1 MRLNRNEAGF
11 TLIELL
17 LVIVILGIIA
27 VPLSGVVLG
36 YLRNSDATTAR
47 MTESRDAQFSAAYF
61 AQDVASMGVRSATS
75 PYPLVQSVDDTN
87 AGTWPYP
94 CGTAS
99 ITTVVR
105 FAWDDYAAPGSATQ
119 IRVAYVRDGTE
130 LHRLTCAG
138 SATPVSDV
146 VVAHSL
152 NPVSPPVLT
161 CWTTCTS
168 AAVPS
173 RVTMSLSI
181 KDPKNAGAAYVVNLT
196 GQRRQT

>member
-1 MRLNRNEAGF
+1 LSREEAGF

-17 LVIVILGIIA
+17 LVLVILGIIA

-36 YLRNSDATTAR
+36 YVRNSDATTAR
-47 MTESRDAQFSAAYF
+47 MTESRDAQLSAAYF
-61 AQDVASMGVRSATS
+61 AQDVASTGARSATS

-87 AGTWPYP
+87 AGSWF
-94 CGTAS
+94 AS
-99 ITTVVR
+99 
-105 FAWDDYAAPGSATQ
+105 DDYTAPGSAIQ

-130 LHRLTCAG
+130 LHRRTCAG

-146 VVAHSL
+146 VVVHSL
-152 NPVSPPVLT
+152 NPASPPVVT
-161 CWTTCTS
+161 CSTTCTS

-173 RVTMSLSI
+173 MVTMSLSI